1 MNKQIFDYL
10 KKECNCSFTDA
21 NIETGFF
28 SCGQKDHQI
37 IYWAHILGT
46 ANYSATDL
54 VTLLQNWIQTNRAFV
69 TLNNFRMQ
77 LDPTCPTKLD
87 TLDDQECPIIDI
99 TTTSPP
105 PSQTTP
111 TIAMTTTE
119 ESVVTK
125 KSDPTP
131 KDTEKPPEGGNKQG
145 QGGGITQAVHHA
157 ALSGSSLVIMFVG
170 LIIAFLLLIL
180 IVLVIVIAFTKLK
193 RSTPKPAQ

>member
-37 IYWAHILGT
+37 IYRAHILGT

-77 LDPTCPTKLD
+77 LDPTCPAKLD
-87 TLDDQECPIIDI
+87 TLDDPECPIIDI
-99 TTTSPP
+99 TTASPP
-105 PSQTTP
+105 TQTTP
-111 TIAMTTTE
+111 TIAMTTTKE
-119 ESVVTK
+119 PIVTI

-131 KDTEKPPEGGNKQG
+131 KDTEKPPEGGNKEG
-145 QGGGITQAVHHA
+145 QVGGVTQAVHHTT
-157 ALSGSSLVIMFVG
+157 LSGSSLAIVFVG
-170 LIIAFLLLIL
+170 LIIAFILLIL
-180 IVLVIVIAFTKLK
+180 IVLVIVVAFMKLRK
-193 RSTPKPAQ
+193 STPKPAP

>member
-10 KKECNCSFTDA
+10 KKECSCGFTDA

-37 IYWAHILGT
+37 IYRAHILGT

-77 LDPTCPTKLD
+77 LDPTCPAKLD
-87 TLDDQECPIIDI
+87 TLDDSECPFIDI
-99 TTTSPP
+99 TA
-105 PSQTTP
+105 SQTTP
-111 TIAMTTTE
+111 TVAIPTTKE
-119 ESVVTK
+119 PAATK
-125 KSDPTP
+125 KGIPP
-131 KDTEKPPEGGNKQG
+131 KETEKPPEGGNKEG
-145 QGGGITQAVHHA
+145 QVGGVTQAVHHA

-180 IVLVIVIAFTKLK
+180 IVLVIVVAFTKL
-193 RSTPKPAQ
+193 RQSTPKPAP

>member
-10 KKECNCSFTDA
+10 KKECSCGFTDA

-37 IYWAHILGT
+37 IYRAHILGT

-77 LDPTCPTKLD
+77 LDPTCPAKLD
-87 TLDDQECPIIDI
+87 TLDDSECPIIDI

-131 KDTEKPPEGGNKQG
+131 KDTEKPPERGNKQG
-145 QGGGITQAVHHA
+145 QRGGVTQAVHHA